1 MEATPKPNTIKTHD
15 GIEVAPGEQ
24 AYDFYAD
31 VLDDTAVVTL
41 EAILPTYGSS
51 EPPWAEWVAAEGV
64 TTAGGLLDGSRV
76 CSLAYARRQGWLS
89 TPEPRTWR
97 SMSDLHIDITEAL
110 EYLVGRFG
118 TLNEKDIQGVA
129 EYLGIDLDL
138 VQGVAEEM
146 GVSS

>member
-1 MEATPKPNTIKTHD
+1 MEATPKPNKPET
-15 GIEVAPGEQ
+15 
-24 AYDFYAD
+24 
-31 VLDDTAVVTL
+31 
-41 EAILPTYGSS
+41 
-51 EPPWAEWVAAEGV
+51 
-64 TTAGGLLDGSRV
+64 
-76 CSLAYARRQGWLS
+76 
-89 TPEPRTWR
+89 EPRTWR

-129 EYLGIDLDL
+129 EYLGIDLAL

>member
-1 MEATPKPNTIKTHD
+1 MEATPKPTTIKTHD

-24 AYDFYAD
+24 AFDFYAE

-41 EAILPTYGSS
+41 EAILPTYDSS

-76 CSLAYARRQGWLS
+76 CSLAYARRQGWLT

-110 EYLVGRFG
+110 EAGKAPEAIATEF
-118 TLNEKDIQGVA
+118 
-129 EYLGIDLDL
+129 GIDLAL
-138 VQGVAEEM
+138 VQGVVEE
-146 GVSS
+146 VSS